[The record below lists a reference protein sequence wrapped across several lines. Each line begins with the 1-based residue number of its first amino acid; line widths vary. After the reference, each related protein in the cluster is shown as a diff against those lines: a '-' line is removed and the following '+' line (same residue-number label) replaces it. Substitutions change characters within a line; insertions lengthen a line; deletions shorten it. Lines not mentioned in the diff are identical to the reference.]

1 MLFKLRM
8 VTFVFYSIWHVSN
21 IQRNWP
27 LSWRTLLLASVT
39 ADLLLSLPLLWPPSW
54 FPFSSLYITVSRPVR
69 PVLYLDKQGYES
81 ISSNPSDLN
90 IVHADN
96 PQIFKTKEAKV
107 LTRTWDYTTDSLEL
121 FFFLLVLCHIT

>member
-1 MLFKLRM
+1 M
-8 VTFVFYSIWHVSN
+8 
-21 IQRNWP
+21 
-27 LSWRTLLLASVT
+27 
-39 ADLLLSLPLLWPPSW
+39 
-54 FPFSSLYITVSRPVR
+54 
-69 PVLYLDKQGYES
+69 LYLDKQGYES